1 MKTLLKQDELNSLM
15 QSKGDD
21 PYSLARRMDV
31 APSTVYRILNGDRG
45 IGGELIPKLLKAF
58 ELSEKDFDKLFIFSE
73 VLPKNN
79 RKEADTTRKNKKS
92 AKTLNTT

>member
-21 PYSLARRMDV
+21 PYSLARRMNV

-79 RKEADTTRKNKKS
+79 RKEVVKWHDKK
-92 AKTLNTT
+92 K